1 MPPLP
6 SKVLYRIQHTLGVKT
21 TYDPSSIPQ
30 NALWE
35 ARNVRSDEAGLLRIR
50 GGIGPHGP
58 SLGNGKIQALYEAF
72 DHMMLVWQRNLYF
85 ADHSQ
90 NKTLV
95 LPNAI
100 GTTSTDL
107 VKIVRWTRSGAEMCY
122 LFGGNG
128 VYQTNKITGQLVTPY
143 TPATGEQLN
152 LIRNTDGTQNLNS
165 GPAKCKYAVVRASIS
180 QRMAAAGNPT
190 SPNTVYLTAPLD
202 ATFWPANQTVQ
213 LPDDG
218 AVITG
223 LANWNNALVIFRDKD
238 VWAFFG
244 SDVTDTAARLVLQ
257 DSSVGCQVERS
268 IADVP
273 GIGLTFL
280 GPDNVYALQELLG
293 VENRVKAVPIGDDV
307 RKFLLKAIADGY
319 DGVNAIYFNRE
330 YRICFPNAIEP
341 ERVFRLSLQHESTWY
356 VDSGPV
362 TVQYC
367 VHNKSLFAA
376 SKDTGFLQKFDDTLK
391 SDNGEIIHFS
401 ITFRREDL
409 GAGMA
414 RVRRVFLYL
423 IGTKTIQNLALS
435 VACDGGVIE
444 TKELSVDAAAIPD
457 FIIGQSAIGMAG
469 IGRMQPVQVYEAH
482 FSPSLKGQFAQ
493 VKISAAEL
501 NEEVAVL
508 GYGIEYQ
515 PAPRA
520 KGDRQ
525 GVTVK

>member
-1 MPPLP
+1 MLRLT
-6 SKVLYRIQHTLGVKT
+6 VLYRIQHTLGVKT
-21 TYDPSSIPQ
+21 TYDPSSIPE

-50 GGIGPHGP
+50 GGIAPHGV
-58 SLGNGKIQALYEAF
+58 SLGNGRIQGLYEAF
-72 DHMMLVWQRNLYF
+72 DHMMMVWQRNLYYV
-85 ADHSQ
+85 DHFE
-90 NKTLV
+90 NKTLI

-100 GTTSTDL
+100 GTTTADL
-107 VKIVRWTRSGAEMCY
+107 VKIVRWTRSGAEICY
-122 LFGGNG
+122 IYGGNG
-128 VYQTNKITGQLVTPY
+128 LYQSTKTAAQLVTPY
-143 TPATGEQLN
+143 ATQAGEQLN
-152 LIRNTDGTQNLNS
+152 LIRNTDGTQNINI
-165 GPAKCKYAVVRASIS
+165 GPAKCKYSVVRASIS

-190 SPNTVYLTAPLD
+190 SPNTVYLSAPLD
-202 ATFWPANQTVQ
+202 ATYWPANQTIQ

-223 LANWNNALVIFRDKD
+223 LANWNNALVILRDKD
-238 VWAFFG
+238 IWAFFG
-244 SDVTDTAARLVLQ
+244 SDLTDPAARLILQ
-257 DSSVGCQVERS
+257 DASVGCQVERS

-273 GIGLTFL
+273 GIGLVFV

-293 VENRVKAVPIGDDV
+293 VENRVKAVPIGDDI
-307 RKFLLKAIADGY
+307 RKYLTRAISDGY
-319 DGVNAIYFNRE
+319 DGVHAVYYNRE
-330 YRICFPNAIEP
+330 YRLCFPNAVEP
-341 ERVFRLSLQHESTWY
+341 ERVFRLSLQHQSSWY

-376 SKDTGFLQKFDDTLK
+376 SKDTGYLLKFDDTLK
-391 SDNGEIIHFS
+391 ADNGDIIPFS

-414 RVRRVFLYL
+414 RVRRVFVYL
-423 IGTKTIQNLALS
+423 IGTKTIQNLSLS

-444 TKELSVDAAAIPD
+444 TKELSVDAVAIPD
-457 FIIGQSAIGMAG
+457 FIIGKSAIGMAG

-482 FSPSLKGQFAQ
+482 FAPSLKGQFAQ
-493 VKISAAEL
+493 VKITSAEL
-501 NEEVAVL
+501 GEEIAVL
-508 GYGIEYQ
+508 GYGIEFQ

-525 GVTVK
+525 GVIVK